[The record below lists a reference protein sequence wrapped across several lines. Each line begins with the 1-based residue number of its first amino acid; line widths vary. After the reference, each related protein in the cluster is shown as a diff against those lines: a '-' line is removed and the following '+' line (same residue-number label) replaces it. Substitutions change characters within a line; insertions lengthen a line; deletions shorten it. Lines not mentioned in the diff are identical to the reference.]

1 MSEFGFPVAKT
12 CRRPWPDERKASNL
26 WTSSIPTTSL
36 IMPLQGSHSALE
48 STFSSLISRRRSR
61 SLLRRLTTVPPGT
74 VDFSSND
81 YLSLSTNPDVR
92 HAFLALLRQEGYSSR
107 PGQDEPSTSP
117 PAPPQ
122 LGSRGSRL
130 LDGNHPFAD
139 SLEALIAAHHNS
151 PSALLF
157 TSGFDANVGLFS
169 CAPQPGDFIVYDEL
183 IHASVHDGMRLSRVP
198 AARRLPFRHNSVN
211 GLREVL
217 GELENVE
224 PGVRMGTANVF
235 VAVEAVYS
243 MDGDLAPLREM
254 VDVVQEVLP
263 RGNGY
268 VIVDEAHA
276 TGIFGHRGRGL
287 CCDMGVEDK
296 VFARVVTFGKAVGSQ
311 GGESAQFLLFLG
323 LTISGVHTHVPF
335 SAVDNTDKLNSRTIA
350 VVLCSKIAREYL
362 INYARTLIYTTA
374 MSFPSLA
381 SIKASYDF
389 MISGRTEPLL
399 GHLQHLIRLTHH
411 LLSRVVWSLGE
422 DHSAPAILG
431 LRPLDESV
439 SPIIPVFT
447 PHPRSLA
454 SHCQAQGLMVRPI
467 VAPTVP
473 HGTERVRVCV
483 HAGNTEKEVERLVAA
498 IGEWADMKLKEK
510 HQPQPGPVQSLL
522 GNTNQDDGLEKARL

>member
-1 MSEFGFPVAKT
+1 
-12 CRRPWPDERKASNL
+12 
-26 WTSSIPTTSL
+26 
-36 IMPLQGSHSALE
+36 MPLQGSQSALE

-92 HAFLALLRQEGYSSR
+92 QVFLTLLRQEGYSSH
-107 PGQDEPSTSP
+107 PGHEEPSTSP

-224 PGVRMGTANVF
+224 PGIRMGNANVF

-254 VDVVQEVLP
+254 VETVQDMLP
-263 RGNGY
+263 QGNGY

-276 TGIFGHRGRGL
+276 TGIFGNRGRGL
-287 CCDMGVEDK
+287 CCELGVEDK

-311 GGESAQFLLFLG
+311 GGESAQFYRSHFPAMNSSED
-323 LTISGVHTHVPF
+323 LTEDCSRRPMFEDCSGISH
-335 SAVDNTDKLNSRTIA
+335 KLCPDLDIYDSNVIP
-350 VVLCSKIAREYL
+350 VAR
-362 INYARTLIYTTA
+362 
-374 MSFPSLA
+374 
-381 SIKASYDF
+381 
-389 MISGRTEPLL
+389 
-399 GHLQHLIRLTHH
+399 QHQSLIRLHD
-411 LLSRVVWSLGE
+411 LGQNS
-422 DHSAPAILG
+422 DSARTSPASH
-431 LRPLDESV
+431 PPNPSPSV
-439 SPIIPVFT
+439 SRCLEPGRGPISSCDTCFET
-447 PHPRSLA
+447 
-454 SHCQAQGLMVRPI
+454 
-467 VAPTVP
+467 
-473 HGTERVRVCV
+473 
-483 HAGNTEKEVERLVAA
+483 AG
-498 IGEWADMKLKEK
+498 
-510 HQPQPGPVQSLL
+510 
-522 GNTNQDDGLEKARL
+522 

>member
-1 MSEFGFPVAKT
+1 
-12 CRRPWPDERKASNL
+12 
-26 WTSSIPTTSL
+26 
-36 IMPLQGSHSALE
+36 
-48 STFSSLISRRRSR
+48 LISRRRSR

-81 YLSLSTNPDVR
+81 YLSLSTNPDIR
-92 HAFLALLRQEGYSSR
+92 KAFLNLLGQE
-107 PGQDEPSTSP
+107 EPSTSQP
-117 PAPPQ
+117 PPPQ

-198 AARRLPFRHNSVN
+198 AARRVPFRHNSVN

-217 GELENVE
+217 EGLARGEH
-224 PGVRMGTANVF
+224 GVREGNANVF

-243 MDGDLAPLREM
+243 MDGDLAPLRDM
-254 VDVVQEVLP
+254 VDIVHEALP
-263 RGNGY
+263 QGNGY

-276 TGIFGHRGRGL
+276 TGIFGKRGRGL
-287 CCDMGVEDK
+287 CCELGVEDK

-311 GGESAQFLLFLG
+311 GGESIMFSLFLF
-323 LTISGVHTHVPF
+323 LRPHEFTYVSF
-335 SAVDNTDKLNSRTIA
+335 SAMNSTNKPHSRVVA

-381 SIKASYDF
+381 SIRASYDF
-389 MISGRTEPLL
+389 MISGRTEVLL
-399 GHLQHLIRLTHH
+399 GNLQHLIRLTHR
-411 LLSRVVWSLGE
+411 LLSLVVSSLADGP
-422 DHSAPAILG
+422 SAPAILA
-431 LRPLDESV
+431 LRPLEDSV

-454 SHCQAQGLMVRPI
+454 SYCQAQGLMIRPI

-473 HGTERVRVCV
+473 HGTERVRVCL
-483 HAGNTEKEVERLVAA
+483 HAGNSQREVERLVTA
-498 IGEWADMKLKEK
+498 IGEWADIKLKEK
-510 HQPQPGPVQSLL
+510 HSRRRPVQGLL
-522 GNTNQDDGLEKARL
+522 EETTRDDGLEKARL

>member
-1 MSEFGFPVAKT
+1 MSFQQQRLEPPPANA
-12 CRRPWPDERKASNL
+12 DERRASNL
-26 WTSSIPTTSL
+26 WPESKPEALVLNTVTMHTRSSDTS
-36 IMPLQGSHSALE
+36 LE

-81 YLSLSTNPDVR
+81 YLSLSTNPEVR
-92 HAFLALLRQEGYSSR
+92 QTFLNLLGQEGHSSR
-107 PGQDEPSTSP
+107 ADQDDEPSTTP
-117 PAPPQ
+117 PPPQ

-198 AARRLPFRHNSVN
+198 AARRLPFRHNCVN

-217 GELENVE
+217 GSLIRRED
-224 PGVRMGTANVF
+224 GVREGDANVF
-235 VAVEAVYS
+235 VAVESVYS

-254 VDVVQEVLP
+254 VDAVHEVLP

-268 VIVDEAHA
+268 IIVDEAHA
-276 TGIFGHRGRGL
+276 TGIFGQRGRGL
-287 CCDMGVEDK
+287 CCDLGVENK
-296 VFARVVTFGKAVGSQ
+296 VFARVVTFGKALGSQ
-311 GGESAQFLLFLG
+311 G
-323 LTISGVHTHVPF
+323 
-335 SAVDNTDKLNSRTIA
+335 A
-350 VVLCSKIAREYL
+350 VVLCSTIAREYL
-362 INYARTLIYTTA
+362 INYARALIYTTA

-381 SIKASYDF
+381 GIRASYDF
-389 MISGRTEPLL
+389 MISGRTETLL
-399 GHLQHLIRLTHH
+399 GRLQFLIRLTHR
-411 LLSRVVWSLGE
+411 LLSELVSSLAP
-422 DHSAPAILG
+422 DHSTSAMLS
-431 LRPLDESV
+431 LRPPEDSV

-454 SHCQAQGLMVRPI
+454 SYCQARGLMVRPI

-473 HGTERVRVCV
+473 QGTERVRVCL
-483 HAGNTEKEVERLVAA
+483 HAGNTQQEVERLVAA
-498 IGEWADMKLKEK
+498 IGEWAAIEQEEK
-510 HQPQPGPVQSLL
+510 HHSQPRPLE
-522 GNTNQDDGLEKARL
+522 NTARDGGMEKARL

>member
-1 MSEFGFPVAKT
+1 
-12 CRRPWPDERKASNL
+12 
-26 WTSSIPTTSL
+26 
-36 IMPLQGSHSALE
+36 MPLQDSPTALE

-81 YLSLSTNPDVR
+81 YLSLSTNPDIR
-92 HAFLALLRQEGYSSR
+92 QAFLNLLRQEGFSSR
-107 PGQDEPSTSP
+107 PGQKEEEEEPSTSP
-117 PAPPQ
+117 PPPPQ

-139 SLEALIAAHHNS
+139 ELEALVAAHHGS

-198 AARRLPFRHNSVN
+198 AARRIPFRHNSVD
-211 GLREVL
+211 GLRDVL
-217 GELENVE
+217 GELARGEG
-224 PGVRMGTANVF
+224 GVLEGKANVF

-254 VDVVQEVLP
+254 VDVIHEVLP
-263 RGNGY
+263 RRNGY
-268 VIVDEAHA
+268 FILDEAHA
-276 TGIFGHRGRGL
+276 TGVLGRRGRGL
-287 CCDMGVEDK
+287 CCELGVEDK

-311 GGESAQFLLFLG
+311 GGKSFMISYHILFTVSKFRMHLISARKM
-323 LTISGVHTHVPF
+323 LTGWDATP
-335 SAVDNTDKLNSRTIA
+335 AA

-381 SIKASYDF
+381 SIRASYDF
-389 MISGRTEPLL
+389 MISGRAETLV
-399 GHLQHLIRLTHH
+399 GHLQHLIRLTHR
-411 LLSRVVWSLGE
+411 LLSRIVSTLEE
-422 DHSAPAILG
+422 DPSAPAILA
-431 LRPLDESV
+431 LSPLGESI

-447 PHPRSLA
+447 PQPRSLA

-473 HGTERVRVCV
+473 HGTERVRVCL
-483 HAGNTEKEVERLVAA
+483 HAGNTQWEVEKLAMA
-498 IGEWADMKLKEK
+498 IGEWVDMKIKEK
-510 HQPQPGPVQSLL
+510 YCSQPHQVQGILQSTT
-522 GNTNQDDGLEKARL
+522 GGEGMEKARL

>member
-1 MSEFGFPVAKT
+1 
-12 CRRPWPDERKASNL
+12 
-26 WTSSIPTTSL
+26 
-36 IMPLQGSHSALE
+36 MPLQGSHTALE

-81 YLSLSTNPDVR
+81 YLSLSTNPEVR
-92 HAFLALLRQEGYSSR
+92 QEFLNHLRQEGYSCT
-107 PGQDEPSTSP
+107 GQGDEHPTAP
-117 PAPPQ
+117 PPPQ

-198 AARRLPFRHNSVN
+198 AAKRVPFRHNCVN
-211 GLREVL
+211 GLREAL
-217 GELENVE
+217 GELARREH
-224 PGVRMGTANVF
+224 GVREGSTHVF

-254 VDVVQEVLP
+254 VDAVHEALP

-268 VIVDEAHA
+268 VVVDEAHA
-276 TGIFGHRGRGL
+276 SGIFGPRGRGL
-287 CCDMGVEDK
+287 CCELGVEDK
-296 VFARVVTFGKAVGSQ
+296 VFARVVTFGKALGSQ
-311 GGESAQFLLFLG
+311 GGECALFSVLQSSTVSKDHICLISA
-323 LTISGVHTHVPF
+323 IYS
-335 SAVDNTDKLNSRTIA
+335 TDKLDIA

-374 MSFPSLA
+374 MSYPSLS
-381 SIKASYDF
+381 SIRASYDF
-389 MISGRTEPLL
+389 MISGRTETLL
-399 GHLQHLIRLTHH
+399 RHLQYLIRVTHH
-411 LLSRVVWSLGE
+411 LLSGVVSSLAE
-422 DHSAPAILG
+422 DRSAPAILA
-431 LRPLDESV
+431 LRPLDDSV

-454 SHCQAQGLMVRPI
+454 NHCQTRGLMVRPI

-473 HGTERVRVCV
+473 PGTERVRVCL
-483 HAGNTEKEVERLVAA
+483 HAGNTQQEVERLAEA
-498 IGEWADMKLKEK
+498 IGEWAALKLDDK
-510 HQPQPGPVQSLL
+510 QGPQNRPQQETRLDSS
-522 GNTNQDDGLEKARL
+522 LEKARL

>member
-1 MSEFGFPVAKT
+1 
-12 CRRPWPDERKASNL
+12 
-26 WTSSIPTTSL
+26 
-36 IMPLQGSHSALE
+36 MPLQDSPTALE

-81 YLSLSTNPDVR
+81 YLSLSTNPDIR
-92 HAFLALLRQEGYSSR
+92 QAFLNLLRQEGFSSR
-107 PGQDEPSTSP
+107 PGQKEPSTSP
-117 PAPPQ
+117 PPPLQ

-139 SLEALIAAHHNS
+139 ELEALVAAHHGS

-198 AARRLPFRHNSVN
+198 AARRLPFRHNSVD
-211 GLREVL
+211 GLRDVL
-217 GELENVE
+217 EELAKAEG
-224 PGVRMGTANVF
+224 GVLEGKANVF

-254 VDVVQEVLP
+254 VDVIHEVLP
-263 RGNGY
+263 RRNGY
-268 VIVDEAHA
+268 FIVDEAHA
-276 TGIFGHRGRGL
+276 TGVFGRRGRGL
-287 CCDMGVEDK
+287 CCELGVEDK

-311 GGESAQFLLFLG
+311 GGKSFMISHQFCSPFRMNVISLRTMLTGCNATSA
-323 LTISGVHTHVPF
+323 
-335 SAVDNTDKLNSRTIA
+335 A
-350 VVLCSKIAREYL
+350 VVLCSKVAREYL

-381 SIKASYDF
+381 GIRASYDF
-389 MISGRTEPLL
+389 MISGRTETLVE
-399 GHLQHLIRLTHH
+399 HLQHLIRLTHR
-411 LLSRVVWSLGE
+411 LLSRIVSTLEE
-422 DHSAPAILG
+422 DPSAPAILA
-431 LRPLDESV
+431 LSPLSESI

-447 PHPRSLA
+447 PQPRSLA

-473 HGTERVRVCV
+473 HGTERVRVCL
-483 HAGNTEKEVERLVAA
+483 HAGNTQWEVERLAMV
-498 IGEWADMKLKEK
+498 IGEWVDIKLKEK
-510 HQPQPGPVQSLL
+510 YCSQPHRVQSVLQ
-522 GNTNQDDGLEKARL
+522 GITGGEGMEKARL

>member
-1 MSEFGFPVAKT
+1 
-12 CRRPWPDERKASNL
+12 
-26 WTSSIPTTSL
+26 
-36 IMPLQGSHSALE
+36 MPLQKPPTALE
-48 STFSSLISRRRSR
+48 STFSSLISSRRSR

-81 YLSLSTNPDVR
+81 YLSLSTNPDIR
-92 HAFLALLRQEGYSSR
+92 QAFLNLLSQEGYSSH
-107 PGQDEPSTSP
+107 PGPVEPSTSP
-117 PAPPQ
+117 PPQ

-169 CAPQPGDFIVYDEL
+169 CAPQPGDLIVYDEL

-198 AARRLPFRHNSVN
+198 AARRLPFRHNSAN
-211 GLREVL
+211 GLREML
-217 GELENVE
+217 GELAGREG
-224 PGVRMGTANVF
+224 GVSEGRANVF

-243 MDGDLAPLREM
+243 MDGDLAPLREI
-254 VDVVQEVLP
+254 VDVIHEVLP

-268 VIVDEAHA
+268 LIVDEAHA
-276 TGIFGHRGRGL
+276 TGVFGQRGRGL
-287 CCDMGVEDK
+287 CSELGVEDK

-311 GGESAQFLLFLG
+311 G
-323 LTISGVHTHVPF
+323 
-335 SAVDNTDKLNSRTIA
+335 A

-381 SIKASYDF
+381 SIRASYDF
-389 MISGRTEPLL
+389 MISGRTEALVR
-399 GHLQHLIRLTHH
+399 HLQHLIRLTHR
-411 LLSRVVWSLGE
+411 LLSGIVSTLAE
-422 DHSAPAILG
+422 DPSAPAILA
-431 LRPLDESV
+431 LSPLGDSI

-447 PHPRSLA
+447 PQPRSLA

-473 HGTERVRVCV
+473 HGTERVRVCL
-483 HAGNTEKEVERLVAA
+483 HAGNTEWEVEKLAIS
-498 IGEWADMKLKEK
+498 IGEWVDMQVKEK
-510 HQPQPGPVQSLL
+510 HHWQPRPVQGRLESANP
-522 GNTNQDDGLEKARL
+522 GDEIEKARL

>member
-1 MSEFGFPVAKT
+1 
-12 CRRPWPDERKASNL
+12 
-26 WTSSIPTTSL
+26 
-36 IMPLQGSHSALE
+36 MPNQGLPSPLE
-48 STFSSLISRRRSR
+48 ATFSSLISRRRSR

-81 YLSLSTNPDVR
+81 YLSLSTNPHIR
-92 HAFLALLRQEGYSSR
+92 QAFLDLVQRGYSSR
-107 PGQDEPSTSP
+107 LEQESSSSSP
-117 PAPPQ
+117 PPQ

-169 CAPQPGDFIVYDEL
+169 CVPQPGDFIVYDEL

-198 AARRLPFRHNSVN
+198 ATRRLPFRHNSAS

-217 GELENVE
+217 KELARGETS
-224 PGVRMGTANVF
+224 VRKGSHSIF
-235 VAVEAVYS
+235 IAVEAVYS
-243 MDGDLAPLREM
+243 MDGDLAPLREIL
-254 VDVVQEVLP
+254 DVVQEVLP
-263 RGNGY
+263 QGNGY
-268 VIVDEAHA
+268 VIVDEAHS
-276 TGIFGHRGRGL
+276 TGIFGQQGRGL
-287 CCDMGVEDK
+287 CCELGVEDK

-311 GGESAQFLLFLG
+311 G
-323 LTISGVHTHVPF
+323 
-335 SAVDNTDKLNSRTIA
+335 A

-389 MISGRTEPLL
+389 MIAGKTEMLL
-399 GHLQHLIRLTHH
+399 GHLQHLIRLTHR
-411 LLSRVVWSLGE
+411 LLSRIVSSLAE
-422 DHSAPAILG
+422 DPSAPAILA
-431 LRPLDESV
+431 LAPLGDNI

-454 SHCQAQGLMVRPI
+454 SHCQAQGLMGMLEHTGR
-467 VAPTVP
+467 
-473 HGTERVRVCV
+473 
-483 HAGNTEKEVERLVAA
+483 GNE
-498 IGEWADMKLKEK
+498 I
-510 HQPQPGPVQSLL
+510 
-522 GNTNQDDGLEKARL
+522 EKARL

>member
-1 MSEFGFPVAKT
+1 
-12 CRRPWPDERKASNL
+12 
-26 WTSSIPTTSL
+26 
-36 IMPLQGSHSALE
+36 MPLQGSPTALE

-81 YLSLSTNPDVR
+81 YLSLSTNPDIR
-92 HAFLALLRQEGYSSR
+92 HAFLNLLRQEGYSSR
-107 PGQDEPSTSP
+107 PGQEEEPSTSP
-117 PAPPQ
+117 PPPQ

-139 SLEALIAAHHNS
+139 SLEALIAAHHSS

-198 AARRLPFRHNSVN
+198 AARRLPFSHNSAN

-217 GELENVE
+217 GELAERE
-224 PGVRMGTANVF
+224 DGVSEGKAHVF

-254 VDVVQEVLP
+254 VDVIHEVLP

-268 VIVDEAHA
+268 LIVDEAHA
-276 TGIFGHRGRGL
+276 TGIFGQRGRGL
-287 CCDMGVEDK
+287 CCELGVEDK

-311 GGESAQFLLFLG
+311 GGESTLLTFSPFMTVSKSPMCHIWLRTM
-323 LTISGVHTHVPF
+323 LTGRGWTF
-335 SAVDNTDKLNSRTIA
+335 TA

-381 SIKASYDF
+381 SIRASYDF
-389 MISGRTEPLL
+389 MISGRTETLV
-399 GHLQHLIRLTHH
+399 GNLQHLIRLTHR
-411 LLSRVVWSLGE
+411 LLSRIVSTLAE
-422 DHSAPAILG
+422 DPSAPAILA
-431 LRPLDESV
+431 LSPLGDSI

-447 PHPRSLA
+447 PQPRSLA

-473 HGTERVRVCV
+473 HGTERVRVCL
-483 HAGNTEKEVERLVAA
+483 HAGNTEWEVEKLAMS
-498 IGEWADMKLKEK
+498 IGEWVDMQVKEK
-510 HQPQPGPVQSLL
+510 HHWQPRPVQGIL
-522 GNTNQDDGLEKARL
+522 GNPNRADDGIEKARL